1 MPGDEADPG
10 AVGQEAA
17 GDDERGGQRRARLE
31 AQGRRDGGAHRGPA
45 AQDQGTRA
53 TGLDRPLSN
62 PKDVT
67 QPFPF
72 SR

>member
-1 MPGDEADPG
+1 MESVVPGDEADPS
-10 AVGQEAA
+10 AVRQEAA

-53 TGLDRPLSN
+53 TGTDRPLIS
-62 PKDVT
+62 P
-67 QPFPF
+67 
-72 SR
+72 